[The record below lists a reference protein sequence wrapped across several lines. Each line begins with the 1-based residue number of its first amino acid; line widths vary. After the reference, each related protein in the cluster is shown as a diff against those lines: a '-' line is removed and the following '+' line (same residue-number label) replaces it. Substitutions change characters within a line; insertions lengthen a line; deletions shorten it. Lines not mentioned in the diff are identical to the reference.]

1 MKTIATITND
11 TEHYAALEQLIA
23 LHEAPSVDLQAIAQL
38 GDVIHAWER
47 RNGNTVG
54 EIETPE
60 TIADL
65 IELEM
70 FKLRLTQRAFA
81 NMLEITETR
90 LSEVMRGKR
99 EVNMDLARKLYKTL
113 GVKPDLLLTLPSH
126 SKHLEHA

>member
-1 MKTIATITND
+1 MELIATITTE

-23 LHEAPSVDLQAIAQL
+23 LHEAPTVDLQAITQL

-54 EIETPE
+54 EPGIPE

-70 FKLRLTQRAFA
+70 FKHRLTQRAFA
-81 NMLEITETR
+81 SLLGITETR

-99 EVNMDLARKLYKTL
+99 EVNLDLARKLYKTL
-113 GVKPDLLLTLPSH
+113 RIKPDLLLTLPSH
-126 SKHLEHA
+126 GKQLAHA